1 LKALTANAPE
11 QEALFLFVQ
20 SALKAIYCMKKIHLL
35 LKKFPLGPIVVI
47 SKSIDAKEISHMAMN
62 NKGLNAYRNVHVS
75 SAVQYADGIQLIQ
88 MLFDGLIETLASAEG
103 HIERKNIAE
112 KCRVL
117 NRASGIIY
125 GLQDSLDFNKGTD
138 LARNL
143 SDLYDYMIRR
153 LLFAN
158 LHNDVNAI
166 REVKGLANEIR
177 SAWELLPSLLKQ
189 QPVALA
195 C

>member
-1 LKALTANAPE
+1 MFCTECVESNLLHE
-11 QEALFLFVQ
+11 
-20 SALKAIYCMKKIHLL
+20 KIHFS
-35 LKKFPLGPIVVI
+35 LKKFPLGPIVLI
-47 SKSIDAKEISHMAMN
+47 SNSIDAKEISHMAMN

-88 MLFDGLIETLASAEG
+88 MLFDGLVETLASAEG

>member
-1 LKALTANAPE
+1 MSIETDIRSTILSLAPNRVFPDFAPTTVLAEANPAP
-11 QEALFLFVQ
+11 FVTYQ
-20 SALKAIYCMKKIHLL
+20 
-35 LKKFPLGPIVVI
+35 VI
-47 SKSIDAKEISHMAMN
+47 GGIGRRRID
-62 NKGLNAYRNVHVS
+62 
-75 SAVQYADGIQLIQ
+75 AVQYADGIQLIQ

-166 REVKGLANEIR
+166 REVKGFANEIR